1 MKENRYSSMVRLRD
15 ALNCVFEQCGLDFPK
30 VEIKMSPK
38 IIEVINWL
46 FQDKAVCEYLDT
58 LTEQSVQAK
67 RKIEDINI
75 KQWNYEQIEKKY
87 MLLKDS
93 IKEKEGREEGQ
104 KEKEQQKREEK
115 EREQQRKAA
124 EKEKE
129 QQKKEEDSKES
140 LNIIK
145 QIITLRDNLM
155 IKLDIAKESG
165 EKNII
170 KVIEG
175 ELNHTRRI
183 LENAD
188 VEVIEQ
194 VEEFD
199 DSKHIIAGVRQTDN
213 PDMEGH
219 VAAVLRP
226 GYIYKEEMIR
236 PVELILYTEE
246 EDYVI
251 ER

>member
-1 MKENRYSSMVRLRD
+1 
-15 ALNCVFEQCGLDFPK
+15 
-30 VEIKMSPK
+30 
-38 IIEVINWL
+38 
-46 FQDKAVCEYLDT
+46 
-58 LTEQSVQAK
+58 
-67 RKIEDINI
+67 
-75 KQWNYEQIEKKY
+75 

-93 IKEKEGREEGQ
+93 IKEKEGIEEGQ
-104 KEKEQQKREEK
+104 KEKEQQEREEK